1 MDAPRRPFI
10 LPRKLIEAA
19 EQEQRSAWLSTLSD
33 TVARL
38 AHAWSI
44 TVGTPFEPGGQ
55 TAWVAPVRD
64 RAGNDL
70 VLKVAWRHDEALHKA
85 DGLRAWG
92 GHGAVRLHASWSST
106 PNRTSAIR
114 PTTRYSTCSTVRGDC
129 IPTRGRSRHEWPTC
143 STLTTTD

>member
-19 EQEQRSAWLSTLSD
+19 EHEQRSAWLSTLSG

-55 TAWVAPVRD
+55 TAWVAPARD

-70 VLKVAWRHDEALHKA
+70 VLKVA
-85 DGLRAWG
+85 
-92 GHGAVRLHASWSST
+92 
-106 PNRTSAIR
+106 
-114 PTTRYSTCSTVRGDC
+114 
-129 IPTRGRSRHEWPTC
+129 
-143 STLTTTD
+143 